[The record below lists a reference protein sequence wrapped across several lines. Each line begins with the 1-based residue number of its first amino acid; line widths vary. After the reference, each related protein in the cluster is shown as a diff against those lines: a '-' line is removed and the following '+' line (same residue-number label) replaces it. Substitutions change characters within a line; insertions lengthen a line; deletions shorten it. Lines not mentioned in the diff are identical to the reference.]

1 MMEVMFTCLKTSGV
15 SRNPKMALPQVLTAS
30 VKQLTAMM
38 FMTEPTA
45 ACRSIVQT
53 WTCIYKFVESIEDTK
68 KNHVTNSKD
77 GEGHQSERTTSRR
90 TSQLTIITTVD
101 NHVDWY
107 NE

>member
-45 ACRSIVQT
+45 ACRSIGQT
-53 WTCIYKFVESIEDTK
+53 WTCIYKFV
-68 KNHVTNSKD
+68 V
-77 GEGHQSERTTSRR
+77 QSHTDKHTDVRTDRET
-90 TSQLTIITTVD
+90 D
-101 NHVDWY
+101 
-107 NE
+107 